1 MTSWKDEPMAL
12 KKVHGRP
19 WSNPIRKFFA
29 VAITAFLFVGGNV
42 AYAQGQEM
50 MVRISEIEV
59 DAKYLEQYKAILKD
73 EAEASVRLEPG
84 VIAIFPM
91 YQRDKDTEI
100 RILEMYAS
108 REAYEAHLK
117 TPHFQKYKSGT
128 LHMVKSLK
136 LIDMQSLDAAT
147 MTRIFRKLNI
157 NR

>member
-1 MTSWKDEPMAL
+1 M
-12 KKVHGRP
+12 
-19 WSNPIRKFFA
+19 
-29 VAITAFLFVGGNV
+29 VAATFLLAGVNI
-42 AYAQGQEM
+42 AHAQDQGM

-59 DAKYLEQYKAILKD
+59 DAKYLGQYKAILKD

-91 YQRDKDTEI
+91 YQREKDTEF

-136 LIDMQSLDAAT
+136 LIDMHPLDAAA
-147 MTRIFRKLNI
+147 MTSIFKKFHD
-157 NR
+157 